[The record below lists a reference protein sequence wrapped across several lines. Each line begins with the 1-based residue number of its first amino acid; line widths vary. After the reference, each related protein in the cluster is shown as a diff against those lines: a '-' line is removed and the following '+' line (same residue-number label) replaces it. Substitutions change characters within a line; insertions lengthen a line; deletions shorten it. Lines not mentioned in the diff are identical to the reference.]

1 MSNLVAVL
9 VLCCT
14 VISATAGQTIKKS
27 AELGNAAV
35 CIGYTAYFLCD
46 IYGNPMPHYD
56 WFHNGVKIN
65 NTMRF
70 NMRQTPQYSRLRIIN
85 TIATDSGEYSCKAFN
100 AAGDLTSSGQLH
112 IRTDC

>member
-1 MSNLVAVL
+1 MSTLVTVL
-9 VLCCT
+9 MLCCT

-27 AELGNAAV
+27 AELENAAV

-46 IYGNPMPHYD
+46 INGDPIPDYD
-56 WFHNGVKIN
+56 WFHDGVKIN

-85 TIATDSGEYSCKAFN
+85 TITTDSGEYTCKAFN
-100 AAGDLTSSGQLH
+100 AAGVITTSGQLRV
-112 IRTDC
+112 RTDC